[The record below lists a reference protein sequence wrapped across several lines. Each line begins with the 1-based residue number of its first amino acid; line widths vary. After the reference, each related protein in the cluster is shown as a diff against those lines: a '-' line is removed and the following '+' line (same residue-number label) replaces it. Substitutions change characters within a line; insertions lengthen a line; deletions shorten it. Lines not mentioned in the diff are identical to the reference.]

1 MIIKLKENTGLDIYI
16 NIEYIVCFNK
26 NENSLY
32 TSDTAIKLKCGSL
45 VFVED
50 TPEQIEEKINCSI
63 LRLEEEKAKINKRYR
78 M

>member
-1 MIIKLKENTGLDIYI
+1 MIIKLKENTGSDIYI
-16 NIEYIVCFNK
+16 NIEYIEFFNK

-45 VFVED
+45 VFVEN
-50 TPEQIEEKINCSI
+50 TPEQIEDKINCSI